1 MYNFFFFPY
10 FSKNV
15 SNIRKNVLKIK
26 NAKIEEL
33 NKIYKSQ
40 SSVINCKF
48 IFFFI
53 IMFILLMTFWY
64 YVGCFCAV
72 YKNTQIHLIKDT
84 LISFFTS
91 LLYPLVLYLLPG
103 IFRIKAL
110 KNKEGNKE
118 TMYKISKII
127 QLCV

>member
-1 MYNFFFFPY
+1 MYNFFFFLILVKMLAI
-10 FSKNV
+10 SE
-15 SNIRKNVLKIK
+15 KNVLKIK
-26 NAKIEEL
+26 NAKIDEL

-40 SSVINCKF
+40 SSEINCKF

-53 IMFILLMTFWY
+53 IMFIILMAFWY

-72 YKNTQIHLIKDT
+72 YKNTQIHLITDT
-84 LISFFTS
+84 LISFSTS

>member
-1 MYNFFFFPY
+1 M
-10 FSKNV
+10 
-15 SNIRKNVLKIK
+15 
-26 NAKIEEL
+26 A
-33 NKIYKSQ
+33 
-40 SSVINCKF
+40 
-48 IFFFI
+48 
-53 IMFILLMTFWY
+53 FWY

-84 LISFFTS
+84 LISFSTS

-118 TMYKISKII
+118 TMYKIIKII
-127 QLCV
+127 QLCI

>member
-1 MYNFFFFPY
+1 M
-10 FSKNV
+10 
-15 SNIRKNVLKIK
+15 
-26 NAKIEEL
+26 A
-33 NKIYKSQ
+33 
-40 SSVINCKF
+40 
-48 IFFFI
+48 
-53 IMFILLMTFWY
+53 FWY

-72 YKNTQIHLIKDT
+72 YKNTQIHLISDT
-84 LISFFTS
+84 LISFGTS
-91 LLYPLVLYLLPG
+91 LLYPLVLCLLPG